1 MNEPIQID
9 DEFKSLIPPLT
20 PDEYR
25 QLEENCK
32 RDGILDSLK
41 VWHGVLVDG
50 HNRLRISEEWDLNY
64 QIEEMDFPDRQAVVR
79 WIILNQFG
87 RRNLS
92 AYDRS
97 VLALKLKTMIAE
109 QKEKNLHLSKGRG
122 VKGGQKSDNLNDTK
136 KELAKV
142 AGVSHDTI
150 HKVEVIE
157 QKAPEA
163 TKQQVKSGEKS
174 INQAYLEVKEK
185 ERKKLDLSAKTSLEK
200 AEQRHD
206 DFQNSKTVSIQDA
219 EQDKKD
225 SVEIAAGR
233 KNELWNALKKILFW
247 NASKTDFSII
257 SKKTIGTNG
266 IADLVNDLDVAI
278 STLAKIREEI
288 RR

>member
-1 MNEPIQID
+1 MNESVVID
-9 DEFKSLIPPLT
+9 PEFQSLIPPLSQ
-20 PDEYR
+20 DEYR
-25 QLEENCK
+25 QLEENCR

-41 VWHGVLVDG
+41 VWHGILIDG
-50 HNRLRISEEWDLNY
+50 HNRFRISEEWDLNY
-64 QIEEMDFPDRQAVVR
+64 RTEEMDFPDRNAVIR

-97 VLALKLKTMIAE
+97 LLALKLKPMIEKRA
-109 QKEKNLHLSKGRG
+109 KETQGNRNDIC
-122 VKGGQKSDNLNDTK
+122 QKSDKSTDTK

-150 HKVEVIE
+150 HRVEVIE

-174 INQAYLEVKEK
+174 INQAYLEVREK
-185 ERKKLDLSAKTSLEK
+185 ERKKLDLSAKASLEK

-206 DFQNSKTVSIQDA
+206 DFQNSKTVSIRDA
-219 EQDKKD
+219 EQDKND
-225 SVEIAAGR
+225 SAEIATGR
-233 KNELWNALKKILFW
+233 KNELWNAIKKILFW

-257 SKKTIGTNG
+257 SKKTIGANE
-266 IADLVNDLDVAI
+266 IADLFNDLDMAI
-278 STLAKIREEI
+278 STLTKIREEI